1 MRDGSA
7 GKYGNPGNEESAT
20 YRLPDRPGG
29 SNPTLTAQNR
39 IVANVVHRNMPSDF
53 GSFQPFFKL
62 LG

>member
-29 SNPTLTAQNR
+29 SNPTLTAR
-39 IVANVVHRNMPSDF
+39 IESWLTLFIGTTGLILPLSANLF
-53 GSFQPFFKL
+53 
-62 LG
+62 